1 MPDPV
6 GAIVSALTPLRNCR
20 RPAVFNPPMKRSSF
34 LAAVSL
40 SLACAALPAGASAQT
55 IELGQTKSPLVAP
68 ACPSTVAPAHCTIIL
83 TRATALATIRDGIK
97 YPTTAK
103 QDGYLVAFTVA
114 LSRLSSD
121 LRTARKEVQS
131 LDRSYGGTTQ
141 AALVVLAPS
150 GRPKLHTWQL
160 VAISPIFHLQ
170 PYLGTVT
177 QFPLTTALPIA
188 KGDVVGLSV
197 PTWAPVLSIG
207 LSSGGFAYRQSRKAN
222 CGNPAGI
229 DQAMF
234 TLKATSVFG
243 CDYTGTRVEY
253 TATEI
258 TTPVVAKVQV
268 HATRRAVA
276 RRSVTHTGPAR

>member
-1 MPDPV
+1 
-6 GAIVSALTPLRNCR
+6 
-20 RPAVFNPPMKRSSF
+20 MKRSRYF
-34 LAAVSL
+34 AAVSL

-68 ACPSTVAPAHCTIIL
+68 ACPSTVAPAQCTIIL

-97 YPTTAK
+97 YPTTVK
-103 QDGYLVAFTVA
+103 QDGFIVAFTLG

-121 LRTARKEVQS
+121 LPTARKEVQS
-131 LDRSYGGTTQ
+131 LDHSYGGTTQ
-141 AALVVLAPS
+141 AALAVLAPS
-150 GRPKLHTWQL
+150 GKPKLRTWQL
-160 VAISPIFHLQ
+160 VAIGPIFHLQ
-170 PYLGTVT
+170 PYLGTVS
-177 QFPLTTALPIA
+177 QFPLMTALPVA

-207 LSSGGFAYRQSRKAN
+207 LSSGGFAYRQSRRAN

-258 TTPVVAKVQV
+258 TTPVVPKVQV
-268 HATRRAVA
+268 HATRQAAA
-276 RRSVTHTGPAR
+276 RRRAARAAAVR